1 MNTNRFHFFSL
12 HVKTC
17 GIPRACDQASLQY
30 KMDPQS
36 LALRPV
42 IGCRFGSLADVRTA
56 KVMSAFPRERT
67 CTVQLEMSAMGQKRT
82 FARGDCDVRQAL
94 EPDIRRSRHATL
106 HTNLSARSRN
116 QAAWNFSQSIDALYQ
131 GLPTMPPVVADGHH
145 GTQIK
150 SGHGSN
156 GIEPALAFDANRL
169 KGE

>member
-1 MNTNRFHFFSL
+1 MGSYGL
-12 HVKTC
+12 K
-17 GIPRACDQASLQY
+17 
-30 KMDPQS
+30 
-36 LALRPV
+36 LAFWKGRNAARSV
-42 IGCRFGSLADVRTA
+42 AQKQTFA
-56 KVMSAFPRERT
+56 
-67 CTVQLEMSAMGQKRT
+67 VQLTMSAMGQKRT

-116 QAAWNFSQSIDALYQ
+116 RAAWHFSQSIDALYQ

-145 GTQIK
+145 GTQIE

>member
-1 MNTNRFHFFSL
+1 MHKPMS
-12 HVKTC
+12 
-17 GIPRACDQASLQY
+17 
-30 KMDPQS
+30 
-36 LALRPV
+36 ALPP
-42 IGCRFGSLADVRTA
+42 IATA
-56 KVMSAFPRERT
+56 KADFRKKFMSALSPKADMCSAKT
-67 CTVQLEMSAMGQKRT
+67 MSALGQKRT
-82 FARGDCDVRQAL
+82 FAKGDCDVRQAL

-116 QAAWNFSQSIDALYQ
+116 RAAWHFSQSIDALYQ

-145 GTQIK
+145 GTQIE

>member
-1 MNTNRFHFFSL
+1 MSAL
-12 HVKTC
+12 GQKPTC
-17 GIPRACDQASLQY
+17 AVHQPMS
-30 KMDPQS
+30 
-36 LALRPV
+36 ALPP
-42 IGCRFGSLADVRTA
+42 IATA
-56 KVMSAFPRERT
+56 KADSRKRSCLLYPRKRT

-116 QAAWNFSQSIDALYQ
+116 RAAWHFSQSIDALYQ

-145 GTQIK
+145 GTQIE